1 MSDFEESVRAD
12 TLVSGIDF
20 TAANSSRF
28 VAMDETGRAVY
39 PEAGGIVYG
48 VMTTNQPTD
57 AAGRVVYSGTVP
69 VEIAPGATFA
79 IGDPVGTD
87 AEGRAAAGGTIGVV
101 RKVSG
106 NVVAVKLDRPFAGTA
121 A

>member
-1 MSDFEESVRAD
+1 MSYFEESVKVD

-20 TAANSSRF
+20 TAENSSRF
-28 VAMDETGRAVY
+28 VVMDETGRAVY
-39 PEAGGIVYG
+39 PEADGAVYG
-48 VMTTNQPTD
+48 VMTTNQPEN
-57 AAGRVVYSGTVP
+57 AAGRVVYAGTVP

-101 RKVSG
+101 RAISA
-106 NVVAVKLDRPFAGTA
+106 NVVAVKLATPFGATA
-121 A
+121 